1 MSLALISNVVD
12 KLMLITAFSL
22 IAQCFNKAG
31 LFSWIASKSK
41 IATTPVHLI
50 TFWFTVAFLLSGVF
64 NDMTIA
70 ALLIP
75 LVVACA
81 EQAEFP
87 RPDVLV
93 MSTAFGIST
102 GGDLTVF
109 GGNDNLLAL
118 GMLQGTP
125 YGLDKVAW
133 SAVFAPCTVLIG
145 LFTLCVCLWAV
156 RQLNWERQVQQCSV
170 KLNMPM
176 VFSLAVTIVT
186 AFFIESW
193 LLLTVAIVEAVL
205 CRPGKEL
212 LRKLPYKAMGV
223 WTAAYIVGQF
233 LAKFVAPELTIPN
246 NTYLLVLLLI
256 VATNLLTNT
265 ALMSA
270 ALPFIIASGLP
281 ASVCYA
287 AIKAVNVAYITIYGN
302 SCLAVAGGYG
312 LKQKDLLKY
321 GLPILAF
328 SFIAIILCF

>member
-22 IAQCFNKAG
+22 IAQCLNKAR
-31 LFSWIASKSK
+31 LFSWIANKSK
-41 IATTPVHLI
+41 IAATPAHLVI
-50 TFWFTVAFLLSGVF
+50 FWFTVAFLLSGVF

-87 RPDVLV
+87 RPDILV

-118 GMLQGTP
+118 GMLQETP

-156 RQLNWERQVQQCSV
+156 RQLNWERQVQSHIV
-170 KLNMPM
+170 AMNMPM
-176 VFSLAVTIVT
+176 ITLLTATIVA

-193 LLLTVAIVEAVL
+193 MLLLVAVL
-205 CRPGKEL
+205 EALLCKLGKEL
-212 LRKLPYKAMGV
+212 LRKLPYKAMAV
-223 WTAAYIVGQF
+223 WTVAYIVGQ
-233 LAKFVAPELTIPN
+233 LIAKFVAPTLIIPN
-246 NTYLLVLLLI
+246 NAYLLVLLLI
-256 VATNLLTNT
+256 IATNLLTNT

-281 ASVCYA
+281 TSVCYA

>member
-1 MSLALISNVVD
+1 MSLALISNIVD
-12 KLMLITAFSL
+12 KLMLIIAFSI
-22 IAQCFNKAG
+22 IAQCLNKAG
-31 LFSWIASKSK
+31 LFYWIASKSRVA
-41 IATTPVHLI
+41 ATPAHLVI
-50 TFWFTVAFLLSGVF
+50 FWFTVAFLLSGVF

-70 ALLIP
+70 ALLVP
-75 LVVACA
+75 LVVSHAR
-81 EQAEFP
+81 QVNFP
-87 RPDVLV
+87 RPDLLV
-93 MSTAFGIST
+93 MSTVFGIST
-102 GGDLTVF
+102 GGDLTAF
-109 GGNDNLLAL
+109 GGNDNLIAL

-125 YGLDKVAW
+125 YELSKVAW
-133 SAVFAPCTVLIG
+133 STVFIPCTVLIG
-145 LFTLCVCLWAV
+145 LFTLCICLWTV
-156 RQLNWERQVQQCSV
+156 KQLNWKQQVQQCSV

-176 VFSLAVTIVT
+176 VFSLAVTIVA

-223 WTAAYIVGQF
+223 WTVAYIVGQF
-233 LAKFVAPELTIPN
+233 LAKFVAPELTLPN

-270 ALPFIIASGLP
+270 ALPFVIASGLP
-281 ASVCYA
+281 APVCYA
-287 AIKAVNVAYITIYGN
+287 AIKAVNAAYVTIYGN

-312 LKQKDLLKY
+312 LKQHDLFKY

-328 SFIAIILCF
+328 SFIAIMLCF

>member
-41 IATTPVHLI
+41 TATTPVHLI

-156 RQLNWERQVQQCSV
+156 RQLNWERQVQSHIV
-170 KLNMPM
+170 AMNMPM
-176 VFSLAVTIVT
+176 ITLITATIVA

-193 LLLTVAIVEAVL
+193 MLLLVAALEALL
-205 CRPGKEL
+205 CKLGKEL
-212 LRKLPYKAMGV
+212 LRKLPYKAMAV
-223 WTAAYIVGQF
+223 WTVAYIMGQ
-233 LAKFVAPELTIPN
+233 LIAKFVAPTLIIPN
-246 NTYLLVLLLI
+246 NAYLLILLLI
-256 VATNLLTNT
+256 IATNLLTNT

-281 ASVCYA
+281 TSVCYA